1 MDMNGE
7 YRIPA
12 PQQAVWDALND
23 PDILR
28 EAIPGCETLN
38 KLSDTEM
45 EAAATAKVGPVKAK
59 FKGKINLS
67 DIDAPNSYTL
77 TGEGKGGAAGFAKG
91 SAKVSLSTEG
101 SDTLLRYDVQATVG
115 GKLAQIG
122 QRLIDAAAK
131 KMSDEFFTKFSEQ
144 LGGSKVEEPEPTI
157 PQPAASTSAPPV
169 PQEGVHPAIWV
180 TGVLIA
186 VLIILVAFG
195 NI

>member
-12 PQQAVWDALND
+12 LQQAVWDALND

-101 SDTLLRYDVQATVG
+101 DDTLLRYDVQATVG

-144 LGGSKVEEPEPTI
+144 LGGSKVEETEPAVSPPKTDTATA
-157 PQPAASTSAPPV
+157 PATPK
-169 PQEGVHPAIWV
+169 GVHPAIWV
-180 TGVLIA
+180 TGVLIT